1 MVIRPASNEDITAI
15 CSLMFQLTGH
25 EVSYQEMTNR
35 LHFINQSPFDFMYVY
50 EENNSVLGILG
61 FRIRENIEEVSRFGE
76 VSVIVVNTETRGQG
90 IGRSLMKYAEELSK
104 KHECLGTWLVSG
116 FGREKEAHKFYQQL
130 GYEVTGYRF
139 VKKH

>member
-1 MVIRPASNEDITAI
+1 
-15 CSLMFQLTGH
+15 
-25 EVSYQEMTNR
+25 MTNR

-104 KHECLGTWLVSG
+104 KHECLGT
-116 FGREKEAHKFYQQL
+116 
-130 GYEVTGYRF
+130 
-139 VKKH
+139 